1 MSEALKQ
8 GHELKR
14 PGNPHHIAYRC
25 RDAEQTRW
33 FYEDVMG
40 LKITAALMLSE
51 HPGTTNAREFM
62 HLFFELGDGNFI
74 AFFDDPD
81 HAEGF
86 DFKMQDGFDLHI
98 AFEVESDEVLVEWI
112 EAFKSHGVTAFGPID
127 HGFVRSIY
135 MWDPN
140 GYQVELTTRDAKYD
154 EILADESSKAHV
166 QIRDWTERTR
176 VKKTDLFGREAL
188 EKRGDSPPA

>member
-1 MSEALKQ
+1 MSEALEKAVD
-8 GHELKR
+8 LKR

-40 LKITAALMLSE
+40 LKVTAALALGE
-51 HPGTTNAREFM
+51 HPGTENAREFM

-98 AFEVESDEVLVEWI
+98 AFEVETEEVLVQWI
-112 EAFKSHGVTAFGPID
+112 EKFKSHGVTAFGPID
-127 HGFVRSIY
+127 HDFVRSIY
-135 MWDPN
+135 FWDPN
-140 GYQVELTTRDAKYD
+140 GYQVELTTRDEKYD
-154 EILADESSKAHV
+154 EILAGETAHAHD
-166 QIRDWTERTR
+166 QIREFSERTR
-176 VKKTDLFGREAL
+176 AKKEKLFGAEDLA
-188 EKRGDSPPA
+188 KRGDSPPA